1 MLPRQLHK
9 NRFQFTNNCVLY
21 APRTRWSNGNIN
33 IQFFYYVNCRSG
45 KHSNA
50 YVDRRLCLPYKNSYG
65 QQIDDSRLAATA
77 TALQTFS
84 NNNRNESIFS
94 VSVSFLTS
102 AANEAMHRNRPFECD
117 SVSTVSR
124 LIWQF
129 DMYVDVMNR
138 EMALSYLLSVC
149 LDQYISYRVC
159 VYACYCVICGSAPK
173 DDAHHNRIC
182 MPLYVHCNANICS
195 ICQTCA

>member
-138 EMALSYLLSVC
+138 EMALSYLLSV
-149 LDQYISYRVC
+149 YIPYHVC